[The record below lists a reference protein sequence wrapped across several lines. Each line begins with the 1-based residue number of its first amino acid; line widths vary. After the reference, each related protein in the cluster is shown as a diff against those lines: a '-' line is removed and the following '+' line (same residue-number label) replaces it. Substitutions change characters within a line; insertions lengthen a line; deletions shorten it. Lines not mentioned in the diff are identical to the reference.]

1 MIKMI
6 LTLGVTIDVFFKR
19 FGEEKLSHD
28 KKLSKIEE
36 DMLLLKEIDIQ
47 YDISTMIFVRTDN
60 LLGSKSY
67 FSSFIY
73 TKNERKLINLV
84 NETNSCIIKMK
95 TLQYNRPLISK
106 CFQIVFFLFT
116 EVSVNR
122 AIYLLFC

>member
-1 MIKMI
+1 MI

-47 YDISTMIFVRTDN
+47 YNISTLTFGRTDD
-60 LLGSKSY
+60 LSGSKSY
-67 FSSFIY
+67 FRSFIY

-84 NETNSCIIKMK
+84 NKTNSCIIKMK